1 MNSRKL
7 ANLMAYISVGLIALS
22 VIVSY
27 LTTNVFS
34 LSSEIAY
41 WCEKIAY
48 YLACFSTIICAFSY
62 ATAKRSGAYMLFL
75 VIFVIVI
82 ILFTFII

>member
-1 MNSRKL
+1 MNSRKF

-22 VIVSY
+22 IVVSY
-27 LTTNVFS
+27 LTTRVFS
-34 LSSEIAY
+34 LTSEISY

-48 YLACFSTIICAFSY
+48 YLACLSTIICAFSY
-62 ATAKRSGAYMLFL
+62 ATAKRSGIYMMFL
-75 VIFVIVI
+75 VVFVVVI